1 MVLEL
6 AVVMFLRYTFDSP
19 IVREEDHGFI
29 RHYDV
34 DVFGFGEDGE
44 HLIGKVAFDIF
55 LWGDAEVAGAD
66 LFEICDADSQGWCDV
81 FCALSG
87 RETFGGGGR
96 DEILPELGIEDVVDR
111 ITFVWRFLLHPEAR
125 TDCTKAVV
133 QDIARYVGIESILT
147 TWHGTLEMPD
157 SDLVDVGFSKVGGTT
172 LVFRDL
178 HLQAPYAARHPL
190 GEEIDFDA
198 RPEHEEWVLKQ
209 WKT

>member
-1 MVLEL
+1 
-6 AVVMFLRYTFDSP
+6 MFLRYTFDSP
-19 IVREEDHGFI
+19 IVRDEDHGFI

-66 LFEICDADSQGWCDV
+66 LFEICDADSQEWCDV

-96 DEILPELGIEDVVDR
+96 DEILPELGIEDIVDR

-125 TDCTKAVV
+125 SDCTKAVV
-133 QDIARYVGIESILT
+133 QDIARYVGDESILT

-157 SDLVDVGFSKVGGTT
+157 SDLVDMGFSKVGGTT
-172 LVFRDL
+172 LIFRDL
-178 HLQAPYAARHPL
+178 HHQAPYAARHPL